1 MIGRNKITGHTAS
14 VIPHIGEEI
23 MKCDGGATNRLDG
36 DPTFQAPLNA
46 MNQDAI
52 LVPSQ
57 HNRTKLVKIRSLS
70 DERGVLSVA
79 DSEDDL
85 PFVPRRVYW
94 LHGGTVGTV
103 RGGHAHRK
111 LEQLLV
117 AMSGTYEILVDDG
130 QRRQV
135 VRLETPTDGLL
146 ITPVVWREIR
156 QASPA
161 ASLAV
166 LASLP
171 FDAADYIHDYA
182 EFLSLCGTKSC

>member
-1 MIGRNKITGHTAS
+1 
-14 VIPHIGEEI
+14 
-23 MKCDGGATNRLDG
+23 MKYDLGAANRLDEELM
-36 DPTFQAPLNA
+36 FQAP
-46 MNQDAI
+46 MNSLHQDVI
-52 LVPSQ
+52 LVPPPVPPQ
-57 HNRTKLVKIRSLS
+57 HNRTKLIKIRSVS
-70 DERGVLSVA
+70 DERGTLSVA
-79 DSEDDL
+79 DSGDDL

-103 RGGHAHRK
+103 RGGHAHRQ

-117 AMSGTYEILVDDG
+117 AMSGIYEILVDDG
-130 QRRQV
+130 ERRQV
-135 VRLETPTDGLL
+135 VQLESPTDGLL

-156 QASPA
+156 QVTAT

-171 FDAADYIHDYA
+171 FDAGDYIHDYA

>member
-1 MIGRNKITGHTAS
+1 
-14 VIPHIGEEI
+14 
-23 MKCDGGATNRLDG
+23 MKYDAGAANGVDG
-36 DPTFQAPLNA
+36 DLLFHHPQAPMNA
-46 MNQDAI
+46 VHQSTI
-52 LVPSQ
+52 LAAPP
-57 HNRTKLVKIRSLS
+57 HNRTKLVKIRSVS
-70 DERGVLSVA
+70 DERGILSVA
-79 DSEDDL
+79 DSGDDL

-103 RGGHAHRK
+103 RGGHAHRE
-111 LEQLLV
+111 LEQLLI
-117 AMSGTYEILVDDG
+117 AMSGVYEILVDDG
-130 QRRQV
+130 ERRQI

-171 FDAADYIHDYA
+171 FDAGDYIHDYA
-182 EFLSLCGTKSC
+182 EFLSLSGTKSC

>member
-1 MIGRNKITGHTAS
+1 
-14 VIPHIGEEI
+14 

>member
-1 MIGRNKITGHTAS
+1 
-14 VIPHIGEEI
+14 
-23 MKCDGGATNRLDG
+23 MKYDAGAANRMDG
-36 DPTFQAPLNA
+36 DLVFHRPQTPARA
-46 MNQDAI
+46 MRQDTI
-52 LVPSQ
+52 LVAPQ
-57 HNRTKLVKIRSLS
+57 RNRTRLIKIRSVA

-79 DSEDDL
+79 DSGDDL
-85 PFVPRRVYW
+85 PFVPRRAYW

-117 AMSGTYEILVDDG
+117 AMSGMYEILVDDG
-130 QRRQV
+130 ERRRV

-156 QASPA
+156 QATPTA
-161 ASLAV
+161 TLAV

-171 FDAADYIHDYA
+171 FDASDYIHDYA
-182 EFLSLCGTKSC
+182 EFLALSGTKSC